1 MEVIRFD
8 QITSLENSGVVS
20 KQHIFPENSNSER
33 VTITEVTM
41 PPGSINPR
49 HSHESSEQIWVA
61 LEGCG
66 FLLLGENKKLAFGAG
81 DVARFSE
88 GEIHGFQNTGTV
100 DFVYISVTSPPVN
113 FRSAYEQIWSTVNGV

>member
-1 MEVIRFD
+1 MEVMRSDEIK
-8 QITSLENSGVVS
+8 SLENSGVVS
-20 KQHIFPENSNSER
+20 TQLVFPENSSSER
-33 VTITEVTM
+33 VTITKVTM

-66 FLLLGENKKLAFGAG
+66 FLFLSDDREVEFLAG

-88 GEIHGFQNTGTV
+88 GEIHGFQNTGNR

-113 FRSAYEQIWSTVNGV
+113 FRSAYEQVWSSKI

>member
-49 HSHESSEQIWVA
+49 HSHESSEQIWMLRA
-61 LEGCG
+61 S
-66 FLLLGENKKLAFGAG
+66 AR
-81 DVARFSE
+81 ARFM
-88 GEIHGFQNTGTV
+88 GFKTL
-100 DFVYISVTSPPVN
+100 
-113 FRSAYEQIWSTVNGV
+113 AL